1 MVRTHDPAESK
12 SQMAEDELKS
22 TEMLAGDLFA
32 TLAAAMMKVN
42 YIIQTTIRGRQL
54 IKLSEIFVET
64 YLYSYQADKST
75 FILQCGEIIV
85 CITLSC
91 ALCFAVV
98 LNYSVKHCF
107 RNRFAQLIPSTCYKY
122 VLYYYL
128 VLSSS

>member
-54 IKLSEIFVET
+54 IKLLEIFVET
-64 YLYSYQADKST
+64 YLYSYQADKSIFHST
-75 FILQCGEIIV
+75 VWRNYSLYHSQLCIVLCCCIKLQCE
-85 CITLSC
+85 TL
-91 ALCFAVV
+91 L
-98 LNYSVKHCF
+98 
-107 RNRFAQLIPSTCYKY
+107 
-122 VLYYYL
+122 
-128 VLSSS
+128 

>member
-64 YLYSYQADKST
+64 YRYPYQADKLI
-75 FILQCGEIIV
+75 FILQCREIIF

-91 ALCFAVV
+91 ALCIV
-98 LNYSVKHCF
+98 HCCCIKL
-107 RNRFAQLIPSTCYKY
+107 QCETL
-122 VLYYYL
+122 L
-128 VLSSS
+128 